1 MFGFEDM
8 IRNLLLFISS
18 CFSVRIVRRSVRFAF
33 SILASLAATLFSA
46 LDFSFETVAVLL
58 LTLRL
63 LAITADTSGLGFLLL
78 FLPVLV

>member
-1 MFGFEDM
+1 
-8 IRNLLLFISS
+8 
-18 CFSVRIVRRSVRFAF
+18 VRFAF

-46 LDFSFETVAVLL
+46 LDFRFETVAVLL

-63 LAITADTSGLGFLLL
+63 LAITADTGGLGFLLL